1 MCNMINKK
9 FDLTEF
15 AGKPKKTVSNSAQQ
29 DSEDTISEEK
39 KSVGRP
45 RTHKQGLL
53 KTTVTFPP
61 ELMGKLRVLALNEG
75 KQIREILE
83 EGLVMIIEEYE
94 NKHGLIRVPEIFR
107 SKK

>member
-1 MCNMINKK
+1 M
-9 FDLTEF
+9 
-15 AGKPKKTVSNSAQQ
+15 
-29 DSEDTISEEK
+29 
-39 KSVGRP
+39 
-45 RTHKQGLL
+45 
-53 KTTVTFPP
+53 
-61 ELMGKLRVLALNEG
+61 LALNEG